1 VLAASLIDHPK
12 KISSVPFTSIE
23 GFRSRGKGRLNLP
36 LFRRCLPNWDD
47 TTPDEV
53 LVGWTQRGHGE
64 AFGIL
69 YDRYLTKVYS
79 YCYRLL
85 GEREAAQ
92 DANSIVFTKALAG
105 LPIYHQ
111 GTAVGCFRG
120 WLFAIAHNVITDELR
135 ARRGTESLDA
145 VEWMLD
151 PSPSPEEQAI
161 AASERHAVQALLPRL
176 SADQR
181 HVVALRLSGLTAAE
195 IGEVLGR
202 PRNAIDGIHHR
213 ALLRLQELVAIG
225 SAPATTQGGRG
236 HD

>member
-1 VLAASLIDHPK
+1 MEWL
-12 KISSVPFTSIE
+12 
-23 GFRSRGKGRLNLP
+23 RSRGKGRRNVP
-36 LFRRCLPNWDD
+36 LLRRCLSNWDD
-47 TTPDEV
+47 TTPDEE

-69 YDRYLTKVYS
+69 YDRYLTKVYG

-105 LPIYHQ
+105 LPVYCP
-111 GTAVGCFRG
+111 GAASGCFRG

-135 ARRGTESLDA
+135 ARRGMESLEA
-145 VEWMLD
+145 VEWMRD
-151 PSPSPEEQAI
+151 PAPSPEEQAI
-161 AASERHAVQALLPRL
+161 AADNRHTVLALLPRL

-181 HVVALRLSGLTAAE
+181 HVVALRLSGLTAVE

-213 ALLRLQELVAIG
+213 ALLRLQELVLTG
-225 SAPATTQGGRG
+225 SAPTTIQGPSG

>member
-1 VLAASLIDHPK
+1 V
-12 KISSVPFTSIE
+12 
-23 GFRSRGKGRLNLP
+23 P

-47 TTPDEV
+47 TTPDEE

-64 AFGIL
+64 AFGVL
-69 YDRYLTKVYS
+69 YDRYLTKVYG

-105 LPIYHQ
+105 LPVYRT
-111 GTAVGCFRG
+111 GAADGCFRG

-135 ARRGTESLDA
+135 ARRGTESLEA
-145 VEWMLD
+145 VEWVLD
-151 PSPSPEEQAI
+151 TAPSPEELAI
-161 AASERHAVQALLPRL
+161 AAAERHAVLALLPRL

-181 HVVALRLSGLTAAE
+181 HVVALRLSGLTASE

-213 ALLRLQELVAIG
+213 ALLRLQELVVTG
-225 SAPATTQGGRG
+225 SAAATIQGGSG